1 MKLMLRIPD
10 TITGAIGT
18 TGSTVLAYIG
28 EPFLAAAIA
37 VCTLIAILPKAAAS
51 ACKIYKWVRG
61 KIGK

>member
-1 MKLMLRIPD
+1 MKNMLRIPD

-18 TGSTVLAYIG
+18 TGTTALAYIG

-51 ACKIYKWVRG
+51 ACKICKWIG
-61 KIGK
+61 SKIEK